1 MSNTPARPEAAALL
15 EVIAVD
21 AEDARQAVAG
31 GADRL
36 ELVSAMQ
43 LSGLNPPLEAFEQI
57 RAAVTVPLRVMIRLR
72 DGFLAG
78 GPGNVAALV
87 ASVAQLRDAG
97 ADEFVFGWLDA
108 SGGVDLDTVKA
119 VIEAAGGAP
128 WTFHKAIDASTD
140 RDGAFAAL
148 RGLPGLDTVLTSG
161 GPFPA
166 GQGVA
171 VLEKEAAREA
181 ALPDGVRILVGG
193 GLKLGDVP
201 TLRAAGLAGFHVGSA
216 ARVSGDWAGHVDP
229 ELVAAWRTA
238 VDASL

>member
-1 MSNTPARPEAAALL
+1 MSNARTVL

-21 AEDARQAVAG
+21 AADARLAVEG

-36 ELVSAMQ
+36 ELVSAMEFA
-43 LSGLNPPLEAFEQI
+43 GFNPPLEAFERI
-57 RAAVTVPLRVMIRLR
+57 RDAVDVPLRVMVRLR

-87 ASVAQLRDAG
+87 ASVGELRAAG
-97 ADEFVFGWLDA
+97 ADQFVFGWLDA
-108 SGGVDLDTVKA
+108 AGAVDLGAVQTVL
-119 VIEAAGGAP
+119 EATGGAP
-128 WTFHKAIDASTD
+128 WTFHKAIDASAD
-140 RDGAFAAL
+140 RDAAFQSL

-181 ALPDGVRILVGG
+181 ALPDGPRILVGG

-201 TLRAAGLAGFHVGSA
+201 ALRAAGLDAFHIGTA
-216 ARVSGDWAGHVDP
+216 ARFSGDWAGQVDP
-229 ELVAAWRTA
+229 ELVAAWRA
-238 VDASL
+238 ALDAPL